1 MNNKIWCII
10 STIKNSLV
18 SNKRIIREK
27 RQKNCEAI
35 LNILWDEGFILG
47 YKTCKLNSKYIIIF
61 LKYNENYPVI
71 KSIKSISKPSTKIY
85 YSSKQLWK
93 LNIHQALII
102 LSTNKGIF
110 SSEECKKLK
119 LGGEPIFIIK

>member
-10 STIKNSLV
+10 STIKNSLM

-71 KSIKSISKPSTKIY
+71 KSIKSISKPSIKIH

-93 LNIHQALII
+93 LNINQALII

-119 LGGEPIFIIK
+119 LGGEPIIIIK